1 MKPLKGPA
9 GFNALYAIFQHI
21 TPFTAADGR
30 AFARVPPAAGF
41 GARSFPLRSRAF
53 REYFFD
59 QSYTKLGTIPASRDW
74 NAVLRHLEAQASRDP
89 ANTRIIVG
97 RRVDSRGDKPVP
109 DRILVHLANHQSQLV
124 EITAEGWEVA
134 TSDTVHFE
142 FSRPNRTLPTPQ
154 KTDRPAAA
162 LATLRALLNLS
173 GPDWHRTIAWLLN
186 AFRSEGPFPIL
197 ILRGPSGCGK
207 SFAARILRA
216 LVDPCTSPLS
226 PTPASPRELLSLAR
240 HNWVLAFDHVS
251 TLSPR
256 IVDSLCR
263 LSTGLGLA
271 LSDAGDPSEPL
282 QLWLKRPILLTVT
295 QDFTPP
301 PDLAARALIVDL
313 PALTPETRRSEQDL
327 AAAFSQHA
335 PVMIG
340 AICDTISTVLRTPQ
354 PAETHRTSHNDALT
368 WAVAAASA
376 ISCTPA
382 EMRQAF
388 DNPPPT
394 LPALVEAVKS
404 LLSRTPQ
411 WTGTATDLA
420 LHLNLALDAR
430 NLSVQLKKNLLL
442 LADEGIQFTY
452 QRHHGGQRLI
462 NLVAQTPP
470 PASPEPAE
478 PSHRLDSRK
487 LIPHKQI
494 VEEPQ
499 SSVTV
504 RSPRAKPVLG
514 RAGPSACQSGRS
526 SDQLFDP
533 AKGAKPAFSPPAKP
547 SKRRAPIPRP
557 PTPQSKP
564 VTSTPKPSPIELKLL
579 QKKRTIPR

>member
-9 GFNALYAIFQHI
+9 GFDALHAIFQHV

-30 AFARVPPAAGF
+30 AFARVPPVAGF
-41 GARSFPLRSRAF
+41 GTRSFPLRSRDF

-59 QSYTKLGTIPASRDW
+59 RCYTQLGTIPSSRDW

-89 ANTRIIVG
+89 ARTRIIVG

-109 DRILVHLANHQSQLV
+109 DRILVHLANPQSQFV
-124 EITAEGWEVA
+124 QITPEGWELT

-162 LATLRALLNLS
+162 LETLRAMLNLS
-173 GPDWHRTIAWLLN
+173 GPDWRRAIAWLLN
-186 AFRSEGPFPIL
+186 AFRSEGPSPIL

-256 IVDSLCR
+256 IVDALCR
-263 LSTGLGLA
+263 LSTGLGLSLREA
-271 LSDAGDPSEPL
+271 GGDPSEPL

-295 QDFTPP
+295 EDFTPP
-301 PDLAARALIVDL
+301 SDLVSRALIVDL
-313 PALTPETRRSEQDL
+313 PALTPETRRSEQEL

-335 PVMIG
+335 PAIVG
-340 AICDTISTVLRTPQ
+340 AICDAISAILRTPQ
-354 PAETHRTSHNDALT
+354 PAETHQTSHNDALV

-376 ISCTPA
+376 IPCTPA
-382 EMRQAF
+382 EMREAF

-394 LPALVEAVKS
+394 RPALVEAVKS
-404 LLSRTPQ
+404 LMSRTPQ

-420 LHLNLALDAR
+420 LHLNLTLDPR
-430 NLSVQLKKNLLL
+430 VLSVQLKKNLLL
-442 LADEGIQFTY
+442 LADEGIQLTN

-462 NLVAQTPP
+462 ELVAQTPP
-470 PASPEPAE
+470 PASPESAE
-478 PSHRLDSRK
+478 ASRQVDSKK
-487 LIPHKQI
+487 LIPGKHI
-494 VEEPQ
+494 LEESK
-499 SSVTV
+499 SSVTAPFPRAKQAKPADTV
-504 RSPRAKPVLG
+504 LSPPAKRARGTPAPRAKPVT
-514 RAGPSACQSGRS
+514 SA
-526 SDQLFDP
+526 
-533 AKGAKPAFSPPAKP
+533 
-547 SKRRAPIPRP
+547 
-557 PTPQSKP
+557 T
-564 VTSTPKPSPIELKLL
+564 KPSPIQLKLL
-579 QKKRTIPR
+579 QKKRTIRR